1 MKKTYYLPST
11 ETIPLV
17 SLERIMGATTKNI
30 NDSEENPNPE
40 AYIM

>member
-17 SLERIMGATTKNI
+17 SLERIMEATEKNI
-30 NDSEENPNPE
+30 NPEEENPE
-40 AYIM
+40 ALMM

>member
-17 SLERIMGATTKNI
+17 SLERIMEATEKNV
-30 NDSEENPNPE
+30 NNPEENPE

>member
-17 SLERIMGATTKNI
+17 SLERIMEATEKNI
-30 NDSEENPNPE
+30 NNPEENPE
-40 AYIM
+40 ALMM